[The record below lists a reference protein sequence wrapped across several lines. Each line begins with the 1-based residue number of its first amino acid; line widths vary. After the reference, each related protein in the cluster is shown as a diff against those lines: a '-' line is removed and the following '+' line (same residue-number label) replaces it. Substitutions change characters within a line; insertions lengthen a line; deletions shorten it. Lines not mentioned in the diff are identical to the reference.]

1 MNHEVRDEP
10 AAIRPPEHGAV
21 THDDDVLVTLFQG
34 GDRDAFRR
42 LVERHEHRVRSM
54 IASLLGTCNGV
65 DDIAQDIFLN
75 VWRGLPGFRFD
86 AAFGTWLYRIVLNRC
101 RDEIRTRR
109 VRRILSL
116 NGLLEARDPDV
127 EVRLVTLP
135 VDTELPDLIAAE
147 LAALPPRY
155 KEPIILKDVDGRS
168 YDDIASILQIELGTV
183 KSRLARGRALL
194 RDRLRNRLDG
204 YVLPPDADGMRGG
217 TA

>member
-1 MNHEVRDEP
+1 MSHEVRDEH
-10 AAIRPPEHGAV
+10 AAIRTTEHPAV

-34 GDRDAFRR
+34 GDRDAFRL
-42 LVERHEHRVRSM
+42 LVERHERRVRAM
-54 IASLLGTCNGV
+54 IASLLGSRSAV
-65 DDIAQDIFLN
+65 DDIAQDVFLN
-75 VWRGLPGFRFD
+75 VWRALPGFRFD

-116 NGLLEARDPDV
+116 NGLLEARDR
-127 EVRLVTLP
+127 EIEARLVTHP

-168 YDDIASILQIELGTV
+168 YDDIASILQIEIGTV
-183 KSRLARGRALL
+183 KSRLARGRAVL
-194 RDRLRNRLDG
+194 RDRLRERLDG
-204 YVLPPDADGMRGG
+204 YTLPSGAQGVKGG
-217 TA
+217 SA